1 MARQKLGENKLPLRS
16 ILFLIFLSFLN
27 LESKAQLFGSSY
39 DFLIKETNA
48 RVSAIGGVNNS
59 LRDGDV
65 QLVHGN
71 PAVVNGKMA
80 KTLGMTVNPGISKT
94 AQYNA
99 AYADS
104 LGKWGN
110 WFTTLAFLDYGK
122 LKETDITGFQLGE
135 FSASQYA
142 FSFGTAQK
150 KGNFFLGA
158 ALKFAGF
165 QVQGNQSFA
174 AVMDLGAF
182 YQHPKKQLTFGF
194 SAKNIGAT
202 IKKFDTNLPMPV
214 PFNVQASF
222 SYKLEHMPLRI
233 SGSAYYIQEP
243 NIQYVDPNAPG
254 TIDLNGVEIKPKKKL
269 SEQIARHLTL
279 GGEFLLHRSFHLR
292 VGYNHLRR
300 KELRPTTGAGLTG
313 FSLGCAIN
321 IKAFNF
327 SYTYSGWQ
335 SNGGNQFISLNIRM
349 ADFYSR

>member
-1 MARQKLGENKLPLRS
+1 MAVQKTAQFLLPDRF
-16 ILFLIFLSFLN
+16 IFCLIVFCISPCLVR
-27 LESKAQLFGSSY
+27 AQMFGSSY

-48 RVSAIGGVNNS
+48 RVAALGGLNNS

-71 PAVVNGKMA
+71 PAVANGKMA
-80 KTLGMTVNPGISKT
+80 KTLGMTVNPGIAGIT
-94 AQYNA
+94 QYNV

-104 LGKWGN
+104 IGKWGN
-110 WFTTLAFLDYGK
+110 WFSTLAFLDYGK
-122 LKETDITGFQLGE
+122 LRETDNTGFQLGE

-142 FSFGTAQK
+142 FSLGTAQK
-150 KGNFFLGA
+150 KGNFFLGG

-165 QVQGNQSFA
+165 QIRGNQAFA
-174 AVMDLGAF
+174 LLADMGVF
-182 YQHPKKQLTFGF
+182 YQHPKKQFSFGL
-194 SAKNIGAT
+194 SAKNIGGSL
-202 IKKFDTNLPMPV
+202 KKFDTDRSMPV

-233 SGSAYYIQEP
+233 SGSAYYLQEP
-243 NIQYVDPNAPG
+243 DIQYVDPNAPG
-254 TIDLNGVEIKPKKKL
+254 TVDLSGREIKPTKKI

-300 KELRPTTGAGLTG
+300 KELRPLTGAGLTG

-335 SNGGNQFISLNIRM
+335 SQGGNQFISLNIRM